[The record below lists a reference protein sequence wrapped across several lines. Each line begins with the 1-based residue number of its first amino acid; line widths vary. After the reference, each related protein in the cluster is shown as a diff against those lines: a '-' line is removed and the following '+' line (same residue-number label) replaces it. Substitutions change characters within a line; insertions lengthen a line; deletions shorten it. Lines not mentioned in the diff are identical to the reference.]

1 MFYNIIRDNYCT
13 FKIFEQNK
21 LAPRSYFIPFS
32 SEKLADKT
40 NILDRRYKSDKVRCL
55 NGTWDFKYYKSVK
68 ELPTNFDTENIDFDQ
83 IPVPSCWQFL
93 GYEPPFYTNVNY
105 QFKPNPPHIPT
116 TKLVGTY
123 GDDINGTEYA
133 CGKEQYNSVGVYRTF
148 IDVESLDKK
157 FIISF
162 LGVASNL
169 ELYIN
174 GKYVGY
180 SEGAHNTAEFLLDK
194 YLVQGKNELV
204 AVVYKWCNGSYLEDQ
219 DMFRNNGIF
228 RDVLLYES
236 DLTYIHDFD
245 FFTNKTANGL
255 YDVILSVD
263 IENYDG
269 AKVEAKLISPE
280 GKVVVSKTADAS
292 AYTKIMFDKLDVIE
306 WNAEIPTLYVLKLIL
321 KRNNKVIECIRK
333 EVGFK
338 TVTIDGRVLLFNG
351 KPVKIKGVNHH
362 DTHPQR
368 GYVLTAKEIYLDMKI
383 CKDYNMNAVRTSHY
397 PPDPLLLEIADQ
409 LGLYVIDEADIET
422 HGLMPRGKISNNL
435 KWKHHYWDRVK
446 RLYMRDRNSPCIIMW
461 SLGNE
466 AGGIKCQDYCYDE
479 LKKLTLIPIYYERAI
494 AYKRGGY
501 DVVGGMY
508 LDPITIVKLA
518 ENKLVGHYEAKKHK
532 YKDKPYFLCEYVHA
546 MGVGPGSIKE
556 YMEAFYK
563 YDALVGGCV
572 WEMID
577 HAIYHED
584 KKYKYTYG
592 GDHGEYTHDGNFCV
606 DGMFFPDR
614 TPHTAALAIKNAY
627 RPLLAEFIKPGIV
640 KFTNV
645 NRFRNTSYLTIK
657 GVMLIEG
664 EPAFEVEFPSDIEP
678 MSSKEYNINI
688 DIHSGDI
695 VLHLDYFDKD
705 KIVATEE
712 LRINEALSQ
721 IQLSHGKDLTVTEK
735 DTFILINFD
744 NGELIFNKT
753 LGCISSYVVGDIK
766 YLAEKP
772 LKQNSKGNFYTNIFR
787 APTDNDRNIRR
798 VWDKLGYNETS
809 FVVKK
814 YSVTNSKKEALIKVE
829 KNILNPKGKTL
840 FKVVEVT
847 SIESNGVVTLSTE
860 LTKVDTRN
868 NITLPRFGRV
878 VELKEEFNEI
888 YYYGCGPYENYSD
901 FKGQSRLGL
910 YRQKVEDFMF
920 PYIKPQ
926 ESGNRTDV
934 RYASV
939 KNDKGQGLMFL
950 ALDKPFNLG
959 AKKISDEAL
968 AKITHRE
975 DLVFDNINYISIDGK
990 MSGIG
995 SNSCGPR
1002 ALKPYLLRDKKYEFA
1017 FKIIPFTAID
1027 EDRIVY

>member
-1 MFYNIIRDNYCT
+1 MFYNIIRDNYYT
-13 FKIFEQNK
+13 FKVFEQNK

-32 SEKLADKT
+32 NEKLADKT
-40 NILDRRYKSDKVRCL
+40 NILERRYKSDKVRCL
-55 NGTWDFKYYKSVK
+55 NGVWDFKYYKSVK
-68 ELPTNFDTENIDFDQ
+68 DLPTNFDTENIEFDQ

-93 GYEPPFYTNVNY
+93 GYEPPFYTNIKY
-105 QFKPNPPHIPT
+105 QFKANPPNVPT
-116 TKLVGTY
+116 DKVAGTY
-123 GDDINGTEYA
+123 GEDINGKEYV

-148 IDVESLDKK
+148 VDIESLDKK

-169 ELYIN
+169 ELHVN

-180 SEGAHNTAEFLLDK
+180 SEGSHNTAEFFLNK
-194 YLVQGKNELV
+194 YLVQGKNEIV
-204 AVVYKWCNGSYLEDQ
+204 VVVYKWCNGSYLEDQ

-228 RDVLLYES
+228 RDVLLFES

-245 FFTNKTANGL
+245 FFINKTPNGL
-255 YDVILSVD
+255 YDVILSID

-269 AKVEAKLISPE
+269 AKIEVKLLDPK

-306 WNAEIPTLYVLKLIL
+306 WNAEVPSLYVLKLIL
-321 KRNNKVIECIRK
+321 KRDNQVIECVRK

-338 TVTIDGRVLLFNG
+338 TVSIDGRTLLFNG

-362 DTHPQR
+362 DTHPKK
-368 GYVLTAKEIYLDMKI
+368 GYVLTAEEIYLDMKI

-397 PPDPLLLEIADQ
+397 PPDPVLLEIADQ
-409 LGLYVIDEADIET
+409 IGLYVIDEADIET
-422 HGLMPRGKISNNL
+422 HGVFPRGKISNNL
-435 KWKHHYWDRVK
+435 KWKNHYWDRVK
-446 RLYMRDRNSPCIIMW
+446 RMYMRDKNSPSVIMW

-466 AGGIKCQDYCYDE
+466 AGGIKCQDYCYAE

-494 AYKRGGY
+494 AYKQGGY

-508 LDPITIVKLA
+508 LSPILISKLA
-518 ENKLVGHYEAKKHK
+518 ENKLVNHYEAKKYK
-532 YKDKPYFLCEYVHA
+532 YKDKPYFLCEFVHA
-546 MGVGPGSIKE
+546 MGTGPGSIQE
-556 YMEAFYK
+556 YMDAFYK

-577 HAIYHED
+577 HAVYNENA
-584 KKYKYTYG
+584 KYKYTYG

-606 DGMFFPDR
+606 DGLFFPDR
-614 TPHTAALAIKNAY
+614 TPHTSALAIKNAF
-627 RPLLAEFIKPGIV
+627 RPLTAEFIKPGIV
-640 KFTNV
+640 KFTNH
-645 NRFRNTSYLTIK
+645 NRFKNTSYLKIK

-664 EPAFEVEFPSDIEP
+664 EPSFEVEFPSDIEP

-695 VLHLDYFDKD
+695 VLHIDYFDKD

-712 LRINEALSQ
+712 LRINETLSQ
-721 IQLSHGKDLTVTEK
+721 IQLSNGKDIVVTEK

-753 LGCISSYVVGDIK
+753 LGCISSYKVGDIN
-766 YLAEKP
+766 YLVDKP
-772 LKQNSKGNFYTNIFR
+772 LKQNQKGNFYTNIYR
-787 APTDNDRNIRR
+787 APIDNDMY
-798 VWDKLGYNETS
+798 VKKKWMKLGYDETS
-809 FVVKK
+809 FIVKK
-814 YSVTNSKKEALIKVE
+814 CVVTSDKTEVKIKTE
-829 KNILNPKGKTL
+829 KNLVNAKGRTL
-840 FKVVEVT
+840 FKVIENTIV
-847 SIESNGVVTLSTE
+847 ESNGVITLSTE
-860 LTKVDTRN
+860 LIKVHLSN
-868 NITLPRFGRV
+868 ETLPRFGRTI
-878 VELKEEFNEI
+878 ELKEEFNEI
-888 YYYGCGPYENYSD
+888 YYYGCGPYENYPD
-901 FKGQSRLGL
+901 FKCQSRLGL
-910 YRQKVEDFMF
+910 YKLKVEDFMF
-920 PYIKPQ
+920 HYIKPQ

-939 KNDKGQGLMFL
+939 KNEKGQGLMFL
-950 ALDKPFNLG
+950 ALEKPFNLG

-968 AKITHRE
+968 AKIRHRE
-975 DLVFDNINYISIDGK
+975 DLVFDDVSYISIDGE
-990 MSGIG
+990 MCGVG

-1002 ALKPYLLRDKKYEFA
+1002 PLKKYLLKDRKYKFA